1 MARLLAS
8 RATSPPG
15 PLAGT
20 RASRPHVEQ
29 RLIMTAGS
37 HRISGTGDLLYLWL
51 ALSASSGGSGGGQM
65 EREGHRV
72 TPFSIPQ

>member
-20 RASRPHVEQ
+20 RALRPHVEK
-29 RLIMTAGS
+29 RLVMTAGS
-37 HRISGTGDLLYLWL
+37 HRISGTGDMLYLWL
-51 ALSASSGGSGGGQM
+51 ALSASSGDSGGGQV
-65 EREGHRV
+65 ECEAHRV
-72 TPFSIPQ
+72 TPCSTPQ